1 MAVRISLLRHRGV
14 RGLDDPY
21 RSTHIEGFWKI
32 SVEYRYRYLEH
43 PYISACISASA
54 AGPTL
59 EIAGILQSPLD
70 ENNTGFALGP
80 QENRQQYLIIGNNRL
95 TGVMSVCLPSWIK
108 FCVAVR
114 LVLTSVT
121 SVCMQLGSSSTWLL
135 NSYGD
140 FHRVAAVPLPGPA
153 PPPALPGLPAL
164 PP

>member
-1 MAVRISLLRHRGV
+1 L
-14 RGLDDPY
+14 
-21 RSTHIEGFWKI
+21 
-32 SVEYRYRYLEH
+32 
-43 PYISACISASA
+43 ACILASA

-59 EIAGILQSPLD
+59 EIAGKLQSPLD

-80 QENRQQYLIIGNNRL
+80 QENRRQYLIIGNNRL

-135 NSYGD
+135 NSYS
-140 FHRVAAVPLPGPA
+140 RVSRVSVCNLDQVPRGC
-153 PPPALPGLPAL
+153 
-164 PP
+164 